1 LAFFVRKIHY
11 NLKMTTEN
19 GSHWR
24 APVDPFQTAILYNS
38 FPLQKDFQCGHAVP
52 LGRMVQRLQ
61 QKGAASCPHCAAPVA
76 YIVDSCSKDGNYARV
91 TFKYGKQAYRLSV
104 HDPPPIWLRLVS
116 TLLYRQQPTAQV
128 RIAQV
133 LGLDGSNGMKILYK
147 GKIIY
152 PSKNCDEYKM
162 SQLLLDASNDSNDDS
177 PKAPQ
182 HLLLVMGTP
191 QVQQASS
198 WSARTLLVQS
208 LEWIIGMLWYVGRN
222 AASLLLLGRP
232 RE

>member
-1 LAFFVRKIHY
+1 
-11 NLKMTTEN
+11 MTAD
-19 GSHWR
+19 GPSHWR

-52 LGRMVQRLQ
+52 LIRMVQRLQ

-91 TFKYGKQAYRLSV
+91 TFKHGKQVYRLSV
-104 HDPPPIWLRLVS
+104 HDPPPVWLRLVS

-133 LGLDGSNGMKILYK
+133 LGLDGSNCMKILYK
-147 GKIIY
+147 GKILY
-152 PSKNCDEYKM
+152 PSKNCDEFKM
-162 SQLLLDASNDSNDDS
+162 SQLLLDASNDNSDS
-177 PKAPQ
+177 SRTPQ

-191 QVQQASS
+191 QEASS

-208 LEWIIGMLWYVGRN
+208 LEWIIGMMWYVGRN
-222 AASLLLLGRP
+222 AGSLLLLGRP
-232 RE
+232 QE